1 MHVDTRGGF
10 GLAVMGLLRSNLA
23 PMLAARSG
31 GRTSAPPANGRDI
44 VCQYR
49 RADLRC
55 GMANPPTKYA
65 RMMARSLLP
74 HHEMGMFRISS
85 TRAPSLHPHAKRLH
99 DLRDVM
105 GLCGGFGVFESVTKS
120 SCQIIALISGV
131 AFNQLKAT
139 V

>member
-85 TRAPSLHPHAKRLH
+85 TRAPSLHPHAKRGH

-105 GLCGGFGVFESVTKS
+105 GLCGGFEGRNVVIVKPFLYRQAPRPDALPPSD
-120 SCQIIALISGV
+120 IIA
-131 AFNQLKAT
+131 
-139 V
+139 